1 MINLVTK
8 LSSIAALIGVLAA
21 IGGGFIHYGKIQAKL
36 LELDKRK
43 PEINQTVNLVPI
55 NDRISSLEVALIDRI
70 KKTDDKISA
79 PDFTPVY
86 EKISTVERKIKDLT
100 PIEQE
105 LIVLAQELSV
115 VENKLNEALKQ
126 VAIVSKENQLQ
137 NTLIEEIK
145 LKTNNPLAN

>member
-1 MINLVTK
+1 MNNLVTK

-21 IGGGFIHYGKIQAKL
+21 IGGGFIQYGKIQAKL

-43 PEINQTVNLVPI
+43 PVINQTVNLVPI
-55 NDRISSLEVALIDRI
+55 NDRISALEVALIDRI
-70 KKTDDKISA
+70 KRTDDKISA